1 MAQSRTL
8 SMILR
13 YEEILTDL
21 QEVDKATSK
30 LLKDAT
36 QFKKKVLKSKAK
48 SEAAKNKINI
58 EDIESILLELQKLDD
73 QNLRIQQVLHKSY
86 HLSYHIQQ
94 QLELRNIFQ
103 SHQMIK
109 GNSKIGTDYID
120 GPTI

>member
-36 QFKKKVLKSKAK
+36 QFKKKFLKSKAK

-94 QLELRNIFQ
+94 QLELSNIFQ
-103 SHQMIK
+103 GHQMIK

>member
-30 LLKDAT
+30 LLKDTT
-36 QFKKKVLKSKAK
+36 QFKKKFLKSKAK
-48 SEAAKNKINI
+48 SEAAKNKINT

-73 QNLRIQQVLHKSY
+73 QNLRIQQVFHKSY

-103 SHQMIK
+103 GHQMIK

>member
-1 MAQSRTL
+1 
-8 SMILR
+8 MILR

-36 QFKKKVLKSKAK
+36 QFKKKFLKSKAK